1 MYIIVGLQIVSS
13 IIYICVIGKS
23 LMKVKKTRTWLEYG
37 SNQFRTYIIT
47 AFSFVN
53 KQFFFILFSGIFN
66 IPFTAYELT
75 VDRVFYICHSLYL
88 IMDIGVF
95 AIGFIIIYV
104 EGTMSYNYKLFF
116 SALDIVIIYGFTIIY
131 QVIFLVLIGKQ
142 LPPSQYTKYVLP
154 KVSTRSLPALS
165 EPGE

>member
-1 MYIIVGLQIVSS
+1 MYIVLALQIIGS
-13 IIYICVIGKS
+13 IAYICFIGKN
-23 LMKVKKTRTWLEYG
+23 LIKIKKTRTWLDYG

-47 AFSFVN
+47 AFSFIN

-75 VDRVFYICHSLYL
+75 VDKVFYICHSLYL
-88 IMDIGVF
+88 ILDIGVF

-104 EGTMSYNYKLFF
+104 EDTMSYNYKLFF
-116 SALDIVIIYGFTIIY
+116 SALDVVFIYGFTIIY
-131 QVIFLVLIGKQ
+131 QVTFLFLIGKQ
-142 LPPSQYTKYVLP
+142 LPPSAYTKYIIP

-165 EPGE
+165 